1 MSRPD
6 VALVGAYPRRGE
18 RADGVPGIAAYT
30 AALAGALAD
39 SGARVTVVAP
49 SAPGQSACAMDGA
62 VRVERRFAA
71 SGPRALSDALAA
83 AEATGAQVVHLQLGL
98 SLYGGTAS
106 IPGLLWALRRAA
118 ANDAR
123 TVVTLHHVLDPSA
136 GAPPGLARGAMLR
149 SALAAVQGAV
159 SRLAGVVVVHEGA
172 LAERVPGAVVIP
184 HGVER
189 LAPGDR
195 AASRALLGLDE
206 RPAVLC
212 FGALAPGRGL
222 EVALD
227 AAERTRGAVSL
238 VIADAGSGRLR
249 SAGDTYAARLRD
261 RYQQTPAA
269 RGAEQL
275 RYEHTPAPGGAEQLR
290 HEGAG
295 TVRFVGRVP
304 AAEVGT
310 WFDAAD
316 LALFLSPQACPT
328 SATLALALAHGTP
341 FLLSGPA
348 AEAIGAPGLAV
359 SDDPAALAAH
369 LAWLVDEPR
378 RVAALRRAVRSLAA
392 ARSWPVVADR
402 HLALY
407 QRLQG
412 EAQAGSP
419 VARRLRAA

>member
-1 MSRPD
+1 MRSAPAVLTARTHRADLGTERVAPH

-30 AALAGALAD
+30 AGLARALAG

-49 SAPGQSACAMDGA
+49 SAPGQPACAMDGA

-71 SGPRALSDALAA
+71 GGPRALSDALGA
-83 AEATGAQVVHLQLGL
+83 AEATGAHVVHLQHGL
-98 SLYGGTAS
+98 SLYGGTSS

-118 ANDAR
+118 ANDVR
-123 TVVTLHHVLDPSA
+123 TVVTLHHVLDPGA
-136 GAPPGLARGAMLR
+136 GAPAGLARGALLR
-149 SALAAVQGAV
+149 SALGAVQGAV
-159 SRLAGVVVVHEGA
+159 SRLAGAVVVHEGPF
-172 LAERVPGAVVIP
+172 AERVPGAVVIP

-195 AASRALLGLDE
+195 AASRALLGLDD

-212 FGALAPGRGL
+212 FGALAPDRGL

-238 VIADAGSGRLR
+238 VVADAGSGRVR
-249 SAGDTYAARLRD
+249 SAGDTYTARLRD
-261 RYQQTPAA
+261 RYGDT
-269 RGAEQL
+269 
-275 RYEHTPAPGGAEQLR
+275 
-290 HEGAG
+290 G

-316 LALFLSPQACPT
+316 LALFLSPQVCPT

-392 ARSWPVVADR
+392 ARSWPLVADR

-407 QRLQG
+407 QRLLG
-412 EAQAGSP
+412 EARAGATP
-419 VARRLRAA
+419 ARRLRAA